1 MLDADRARVTAAH
14 PESSLAH
21 EWGRI
26 AGGPA
31 VHGATRRLTLRRAL
45 ATPWGVFTA
54 KGGYFR
60 FGRPPLGLFTGPVA
74 RRETGFYPLHAA
86 GLRYFG
92 HWLRDGLPAALLA
105 REDEALYLPC
115 PASWPHA
122 AAYAR
127 AAGLTPAAGPVFFD
141 ELTLCEDVG
150 QNASRRARVAEIHAR
165 LAASLPGGSGAP
177 GVYVARGAAGGGR
190 ALVNEEALIAALKA
204 RGFAVTSA
212 DDPLEAIRAAAAGA
226 RITVAVEGSHWNHA
240 FFAARQGALHITLN
254 PSDRFNN
261 VFADAVPC
269 LGGRLATSVAVR
281 HGAGYVA
288 DIDGVCALV
297 DEELGRAGGQLYG

>member
-1 MLDADRARVTAAH
+1 MVARLLPLIATARGRLGRAVPLEEAAIRIEEVSPQERTVMPPVRMHDADRARVTAAH

-92 HWLRDGLPAALLA
+92 PLVARRAARSTSGARRRGALPAVPGLLA
-105 REDEALYLPC
+105 AC
-115 PASWPHA
+115 G
-122 AAYAR
+122 
-127 AAGLTPAAGPVFFD
+127 GL
-141 ELTLCEDVG
+141 C
-150 QNASRRARVAEIHAR
+150 
-165 LAASLPGGSGAP
+165 
-177 GVYVARGAAGGGR
+177 AGGGADTGGGAGFLR
-190 ALVNEEALIAALKA
+190 RTDPV
-204 RGFAVTSA
+204 RGCG
-212 DDPLEAIRAAAAGA
+212 PE
-226 RITVAVEGSHWNHA
+226 
-240 FFAARQGALHITLN
+240 
-254 PSDRFNN
+254 
-261 VFADAVPC
+261 
-269 LGGRLATSVAVR
+269 RLAP
-281 HGAGYVA
+281 GAGRRDPCPPGRVPA
-288 DIDGVCALV
+288 GG
-297 DEELGRAGGQLYG
+297 ERRAGGLCRAGGGGWRGGRWSTRRR